1 MLNEPNTSSPANVD
15 ASIMFR
21 KYQQSKGKEKD
32 YEKIIRCG
40 KQRHLQTSKMESFA
54 TIVKGYKLLT
64 IAVKLS
70 FDFCL
75 SLRYD

>member
-1 MLNEPNTSSPANVD
+1 MMNEPNTSSPANVD

-40 KQRHLQTSKMESFA
+40 KQRHFQ
-54 TIVKGYKLLT
+54 
-64 IAVKLS
+64 
-70 FDFCL
+70 DFCKH
-75 SLRYD
+75 LRWKALQL